1 MTLDTR
7 HASREGKLPVNLGY
21 VYENLV
27 AQMLVASG
35 NKLFYHTWL
44 KDEKHYYEVDF
55 LLSIGAKLCPVE
67 VKSSGYKAHASLDAF
82 CLKYSS
88 RIKDRFLIYTKDL
101 AREEEILYVPAYMTP
116 LLQKGLKCHVTKDVT
131 KGWL

>member
-1 MTLDTR
+1 MLTD
-7 HASREGKLPVNLGY
+7 KLPVNLGY

-55 LLSIGAKLCPVE
+55 LLSRGAKLCPVE
-67 VKSSGYKAHASLDAF
+67 VKSSGYKAPASLDAF
-82 CLKYSS
+82 SAKYSN
-88 RIKDRFLIYTKDL
+88 RIKDRYLIYTKDF
-101 AREEEILYVPAYMTP
+101 ARDEETLYVPAYMTP
-116 LLQKGLKCHVTKDVT
+116 FL
-131 KGWL
+131 

>member
-1 MTLDTR
+1 MLTD
-7 HASREGKLPVNLGY
+7 KLPVNLGY

-35 NKLFYHTWL
+35 NRLFYHTRL
-44 KDEKHYYEVDF
+44 KDYKHYYEIDF
-55 LLSIGAKLCPVE
+55 LLSRGAKLCPVE

-88 RIKDRFLIYTKDL
+88 RINDRCLIYTKDL
-101 AREEEILYVPAYMTP
+101 AREEGTLYVPAYMTP
-116 LLQKGLKCHVTKDVT
+116 LL
-131 KGWL
+131 